1 MVYFM
6 YHTWMLWENGLSFM
20 AYFSGGDPNHLRVR
34 PGMILRSKN
43 GAVQLHQV
51 QGHVSVEDTD
61 CLGNRTLGPRGI
73 LKKKPEQ
80 NVKG

>member
-1 MVYFM
+1 MDAM
-6 YHTWMLWENGLSFM
+6 GNGLSFM
-20 AYFSGGDPNHLRVR
+20 AYFNRGDPNHLRVR

-43 GAVQLHQV
+43 GVVQLHQV

-61 CLGNRTLGPRGI
+61 CLGHRTLGRRSI
-73 LKKKPEQ
+73 LEKKTQ